1 MSGTAERKPGGSR
14 YLYEPFQV
22 NSVHKVDMFER
33 VLEERWTGLE
43 YRLALIE
50 GLLNRLER
58 RLWLAVF
65 GVVGAILVQ
74 AAQGLLAQS
83 L

>member
-1 MSGTAERKPGGSR
+1 MSNAAEHKPGGSR
-14 YLYEPFQV
+14 FLYEPFQS
-22 NSVHKVDMFER
+22 NAVHKVDMFER

-50 GLLNRLER
+50 GVLERLER
-58 RLWLAVF
+58 RLWMAVF
-65 GVVGAILVQ
+65 GVVSAILVQ
-74 AAQGLLAQS
+74 AAQSLLAQS